1 MVANMIKAYAAKE
14 AGGALDVYEFEAGPL
29 NPDEVD
35 IAVESCGICHS
46 DLSMLKNEWGLTQY
60 PFVPGHEVIGTISA
74 SGSAVTHLKPGD
86 RVGLG
91 WHAGYCMTCD
101 QCLEGHHN
109 LCSTSHPT
117 IVGRHGGFADTVRA
131 QAVSVAL
138 LPTELNAR
146 DAGPLL
152 CGGMAVYNPL
162 VQMEISPNASVA
174 VIGIGG
180 LGHLALKFSRAWG
193 CEVTA
198 FTSSDSKAQEAK
210 SLGAH
215 HTINSR
221 DADAI
226 KQAAGSF
233 DLILSTVNVPLDWNA
248 YMATLKPRGRMHMLG
263 AVTQPLDLNIIPMM
277 FNQLSLSSSPV
288 GSPATIRKMLRFAA
302 RHDIAPVTEH
312 FPMSQVNEAMEHLES
327 GKARYRIILDQD

>member
-1 MVANMIKAYAAKE
+1 MTRAYAATE
-14 AGGALDVYEFEAGPL
+14 TGGTLEPFEFEMGPMGS
-29 NPDEVD
+29 DQVD
-35 IAVESCGICHS
+35 ISVEHCGICHS
-46 DLSMLKNEWGLTQY
+46 DLSMLKNEWGITTF

-74 SGSAVTHLKPGD
+74 KGDSVTHLEVGQ

-91 WHAGYCMTCD
+91 WHAGYCQTCD
-101 QCLEGHHN
+101 ECLEGHHN
-109 LCSTSHPT
+109 LCATSEPT

-131 QAVSVAL
+131 QAVSVAA
-138 LPTELNAR
+138 LPDGLSAR
-146 DAGPLL
+146 EAGPLL

-162 VQMEISPNASVA
+162 VQMDISPNARVG

-193 CEVTA
+193 CEVAA
-198 FTSSDSKAQEAK
+198 FTSSDSKAEEAT
-210 SLGAH
+210 SMGAH

-221 DADAI
+221 DSDAI
-226 KQAAGSF
+226 KGAAGQF

-248 YMATLKPRGRMHMLG
+248 YLAALKPRGRLHMLG
-263 AVTQPLDLNIIPMM
+263 AVTQPLDVNLIPMM

-302 RHDIAPVTEH
+302 RHGIAPVTEH
-312 FPMSQVNEAMEHLES
+312 FPMSQVNGAIEHLES
-327 GKARYRIILDQD
+327 GKARYRIILDRN